1 MLKSLMKKSIF
12 IIILILIF
20 FNLLISAPAQLRV
33 SGKNIVRASDS
44 CQWRLV
50 GVNICGLEWD
60 STGMGPPNGSGG
72 NISQSVSYAISNWK
86 SNCVRIPLNQDF
98 WFGYRGANQ
107 TTYRGFVDNAVSTAS
122 NLNAYVELDLHW
134 SGTGSWGTATGQ
146 QNMFDNNATQFWQD
160 VATRYANNPAVI
172 FNIYNEPHDVSW
184 SVWRNGGSAGSFNT
198 PGHQSIVNT
207 IRGTGANNIIVAGG
221 LAWAYDMTGIAS
233 NALTDTGSGYGIAYE
248 AHIYPNK
255 SDNTSTGWNSNVS
268 VAVNAGYC
276 VIIGEFGPA
285 TDGSQD
291 NGGCTPFE
299 TNLINWINNASGSN
313 NSANYVYSAYA
324 WCWHTGATPRL
335 ISDWS
340 FNPTSCHG
348 STVKNWLAAVPT
360 PNCGGTSGT
369 ATFTPSRTRTPTPT
383 ASRTSTITPTPTR
396 TSTPTVSRTVTVT
409 NTRTPTPTYTRT
421 PSSTYSSTATRTN
434 TPAATNTWTGT
445 ATRTVTATLTR
456 TNTQVI
462 TSTFTI
468 TRTGTPTYSRTATQT
483 NTLVATF
490 TRTGTP
496 TLTGTNTQVITST
509 FTMTR
514 TGTPTYSRTNTPY
527 YSATQTPTGTQ
538 PTATNTAVIT
548 NTHTN
553 TQIPTSTNT
562 QIITNTFTQTITIT
576 PTLTR
581 TATTGFSST
590 YTNTR
595 TPTIIYT
602 NTLIPTESF
611 TSTRTITSTLTLTI
625 TLTYTSTPTFTRT
638 NTPTFTVTDT
648 ISSNTPTTTPTLT
661 LTRTAT
667 TTYTVTLTQTPTYSN
682 TITSTYT
689 ATITPTETR
698 TITLTW
704 TPTPSYTRTVTLT
717 WTATSSYTGTCTIT
731 VTPSITP
738 TYTQTLVPDSEEYK
752 IEDIVIYPNPYN
764 PGNGQDLNISF
775 KVSKRSKMIKVRIFT
790 TGFRLIKQIIFADKI
805 YNAGIINT
813 VEIPNRYLVWLANGA
828 YYVII
833 YAKNID
839 GAEVKSKPETLLI
852 LR

>member
-1 MLKSLMKKSIF
+1 MLKSLIKKSIF

-20 FNLLISAPAQLRV
+20 SNLLISAPAQLRV
-33 SGKNIVRASDS
+33 SGTNIVRASDN

-72 NISQSVSYAISNWK
+72 NMSQSVSYAISNWK

-107 TTYRGFVDNAVSTAS
+107 TTYRSIVDNIVSTAS

-172 FNIYNEPHDVSW
+172 YNIYNEPHDVSW
-184 SVWRNGGSAGSFNT
+184 SVWRNGGSAGSFQT

-221 LAWAYDMTGIAS
+221 LGWAWDMTGIAS

-248 AHIYPNK
+248 AHIYDNK
-255 SDNTSTGWNSNVS
+255 GGSTMQDKINLWNSNVT
-268 VAVNAGYC
+268 VAVTAGYC
-276 VIIGEFGPA
+276 VIIGEFGPT
-285 TDGSQD
+285 TDGGQD
-291 NGGCTPFE
+291 NSGCTPFE
-299 TNLINWINNASGSN
+299 SELINWINGN
-313 NSANYVYSAYA
+313 NPRSYRYSAMG
-324 WCWHTGATPRL
+324 WCWHTQATPRL
-335 ISDWS
+335 ISDWN

-348 STVKNWLAAVPT
+348 TQVRNWLAAVPT
-360 PNCGGTSGT
+360 PNCGGQSGT
-369 ATFTPSRTRTPTPT
+369 ATFTPSRTRTRTPT

-456 TNTQVI
+456 
-462 TSTFTI
+462 
-468 TRTGTPTYSRTATQT
+468 
-483 NTLVATF
+483 
-490 TRTGTP
+490 
-496 TLTGTNTQVITST
+496 TNTQVITST

-764 PGNGQDLNISF
+764 PRNGQDLNISF

-790 TGFRLIKQIIFADKI
+790 TGLRLIKQIIFADKI
-805 YNAGIINT
+805 FNAGIINT